1 VLQPGATAA
10 ANGGVHAL
18 QAIVSDKAVRDAGTL
33 QRGDHLAL
41 GELTAGDQLK

>member
-1 VLQPGATAA
+1 MARPAISGA